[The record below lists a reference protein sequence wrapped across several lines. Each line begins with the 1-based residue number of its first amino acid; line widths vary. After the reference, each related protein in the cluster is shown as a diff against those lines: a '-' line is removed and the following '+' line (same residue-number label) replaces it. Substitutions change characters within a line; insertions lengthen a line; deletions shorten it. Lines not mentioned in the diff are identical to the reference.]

1 MKKLDGMGRLLS
13 GILAAAIG
21 IIGFIQY
28 GGEALASDI
37 PMNRPIEVRVNGGKL
52 LLESPAIIHHGRVMV
67 PFRDISTAMGA
78 QVRWS
83 QSEQMA
89 IVSNGQHTTSYIVGK
104 NRMIKDGKPMTM
116 DVPPILGEGRVYIP
130 LRYSA
135 EGLGGQVVWD
145 NSAKEAR
152 IYPLLTPKEAE
163 AAVSEI
169 AKQAVTYLRDRE
181 FGKLAE
187 LAHPDGITFSPYAY
201 VDRKKDITL
210 SKQQLR
216 EGFQSDTLYRWGE
229 YDGSGKP
236 IFMNVEDYYK
246 KFIYTQDF
254 VTAPW
259 VGYNQSKSEGN
270 TINNASSQYKGAVFV
285 EYHFDGFHPDYAGMD
300 WESLRLVFQL
310 AGNSWVISGIIHDQW
325 TI

>member
-1 MKKLDGMGRLLS
+1 MKKLDGPRRLLS
-13 GILAAAIG
+13 GLLAAAIG
-21 IIGFIQY
+21 ITGYMQY
-28 GGEALASDI
+28 GGEALASDVS
-37 PMNRPIEVRVNGGKL
+37 MDRPIEVSVNGGRL
-52 LLESPAIIHHGRVMV
+52 LLESPAIIYHGRVMV
-67 PFRDISTAMGA
+67 PFRDVSAAMGA

-83 QSEQMA
+83 QAEQTA
-89 IVSNGQHTTSYIVGK
+89 IVRNGQHTTSYTVGK
-104 NRMIKDGKPMTM
+104 SRMIKDGKSMTM
-116 DVPPILGEGRVYIP
+116 DVPPLLREGRVYIP

-135 EGLGGQVVWD
+135 EGLGGKVEW
-145 NSAKEAR
+145 NNTLKEAN

-163 AAVSEI
+163 AAVSKI
-169 AKQAVTYLRDRE
+169 ADQAVAYLKDRE
-181 FGKLAE
+181 FEKLAE
-187 LAHPDGITFSPYAY
+187 LAHPDGITFSPYAF

-210 SKQQLR
+210 SKAQLR
-216 EGFQSDTLYRWGE
+216 DGFQSDTLYRWGE

-254 VTAPW
+254 AAAPW

-270 TINNASSQYKGAVFV
+270 TINNASSQYQGAVLV

-300 WESLRLVFQL
+300 WESLRLVFQRV
-310 AGNSWVISGIIHDQW
+310 GNAWVISGIIHDQW